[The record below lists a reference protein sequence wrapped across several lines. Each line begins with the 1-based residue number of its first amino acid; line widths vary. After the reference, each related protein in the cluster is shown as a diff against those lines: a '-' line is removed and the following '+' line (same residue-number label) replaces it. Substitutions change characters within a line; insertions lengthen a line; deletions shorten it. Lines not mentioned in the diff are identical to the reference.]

1 MEEYGVNKLRGEI
14 LDRLASAY
22 AEGKLTDTDYE
33 ERIEKAHDAETISG
47 LTSLVK
53 DVEGTPAE
61 YRKETEPAVRESSSD
76 NVIFKFMGD
85 REILPHEFED
95 DTPVIITILGD
106 QKIDLRTITD
116 RRTIILNNFSLIG
129 DTKII
134 LPPGYKFKKKHT
146 TLLGDF
152 KFRKRESIRLPEGS
166 RGTIIMKGF
175 KLIGDVTVTPGEY
188 YLDQ

>member
-1 MEEYGVNKLRGEI
+1 MEEYGVKKLRGEI
-14 LDRLASAY
+14 LDRLAAAY
-22 AEGKLTDTDYE
+22 AEGKLSDTGYE
-33 ERIEKAHDAETISG
+33 ERVEKTHKAETISD
-47 LTSLVK
+47 LTALVK
-53 DVEGTPAE
+53 DVDRTPAD
-61 YRKETEPAVRESSSD
+61 YQPNTVPAAGDTGSE
-76 NVIFKFMGD
+76 NVIFKFFGD
-85 REILPHEFED
+85 REILPHEFDD

-106 QKIDLRTITD
+106 QIIDLRSIAD

-134 LPPGYKFKKKHT
+134 LPPGYNFKKKHT

-152 KFRKRESIRLPEGS
+152 KFRKRGSIRSPEAS
-166 RGTIIMKGF
+166 RGTVVMKGF